1 MVSQGGWAGI
11 CLVLALFV
19 ALPANAQDFQK
30 GFSAHNRGDYAT
42 ALKQWRPLAEQGHAK
57 AQYKLGSMYES
68 GRGVPQDYAEA
79 VRWFTKAAQQG
90 HANAQF
96 RLGLCY
102 FHGQGIPKNIVQAYM
117 WWGLAASEG
126 HRKADVFLD
135 RATKSMTPA
144 QISKAKKLARGWWAK
159 HSKKK

>member
-1 MVSQGGWAGI
+1 MLRRITIG
-11 CLVLALFV
+11 LALASLV
-19 ALPANAQDFQK
+19 ALPATAQDFQK
-30 GFSAHNRGDYAT
+30 GRAAHNRGDYAT

-96 RLGLCY
+96 RLGLSY
-102 FHGQGIPKNIVQAYM
+102 SQGQGVTKNIVQACM
-117 WWGLAASEG
+117 WWGLAASDG
-126 HRKADVFLD
+126 HLKADAFLD
-135 RATKSMTPA
+135 RAAKSMTPA
-144 QISKAKKLARGWWAK
+144 QISEAKKLAREWWAK
-159 HSKKK
+159 HPKK